1 MLFLVKKYGL
11 SHVCA
16 NSEFKNIED
25 FALDG
30 DDDVTSLDAQ
40 VSRFVSNF
48 NFPYLDIYFKKQAN
62 IEWSNAFKIEFY
74 FRGRKHQEIEL
85 QNLFEYL
92 LWTSLHG
99 EVFLN
104 WIDLFIYR
112 V

>member
-30 DDDVTSLDAQ
+30 DDDVTILSQ
-40 VSRFVSNF
+40 VSPHFVSNF